1 MGYEI
6 VYKPSAEKSFAKL
19 TNDAQKRIFSAVQEL
34 AENPRPP
41 GVKKLKAVVDLYRI
55 RVGDYRIVYSIED
68 KQRKILVLTIGHR
81 RDVYR

>member
-6 VYKPSAEKSFAKL
+6 VYKPSAERTFAKL
-19 TNDAQKRIFSAVQEL
+19 TNDVQKHIFSAVQQL

-41 GVKKLKAVVDLYRI
+41 GVKKLKAVIDLYRI

-68 KQRKILVLTIGHR
+68 KQLKILVLTIGHR